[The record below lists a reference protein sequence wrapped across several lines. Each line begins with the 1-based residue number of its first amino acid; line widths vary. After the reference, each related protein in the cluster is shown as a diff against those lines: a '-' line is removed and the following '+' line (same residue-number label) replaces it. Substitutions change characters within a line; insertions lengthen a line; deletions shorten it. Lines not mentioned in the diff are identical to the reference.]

1 MASTHGEIV
10 PHLWFDHQAKEAAA
24 FYSSVF
30 PESRIAHTSII
41 HDTPSG
47 DCDIVSM
54 DLWGQPF
61 MAISAGP
68 LFQFNPSQSFIV
80 NFDPL
85 LFGNSPEQARQAID
99 ETWAKLSDGG
109 TTLMPLDQYPFSE
122 RYGWVQDRYGLSWQ
136 LILSNPE
143 GEPRPAIV
151 PSLLFAGEQC
161 GNAEAAM
168 QHYLSLFENARQ
180 GQIARYGAGQEPNR
194 EGTIMFADFRLKNT
208 WFAVMDSAL
217 QHDFAF
223 NESVSF
229 VVKCDTQADIDY
241 YWQGLSAIP
250 ESEQCGWLKDRFGV
264 SWQIVPAEMETM
276 MRQGTDAQRARLTR
290 AFLEMKKLDLE
301 ALRAT
306 YAGGSLE

>member
-1 MASTHGEIV
+1 MTSTSREIV

-24 FYSSVF
+24 FYSSVL
-30 PESRIAHTSII
+30 PHSRITHSSVI

-54 DLWGQPF
+54 ELWGVPF

-85 LFGNSPEQARQAID
+85 RFDHSTEQARQALD
-99 ETWAKLSDGG
+99 ETREKMSEGG
-109 TTLMPLDQYPFSE
+109 QALMPLDQYPFSE

-136 LILSNPE
+136 LTLSNPE
-143 GEPRPAIV
+143 GEPRPTIV
-151 PSLLFAGEQC
+151 PSLLFVGDQC

-168 QHYLSLFENARQ
+168 QHYLSVFEGARQ
-180 GQIARYGAGQEPNR
+180 GQIVRYGTGQEPNQ
-194 EGTIMFADFRLKNT
+194 EGTIMFADFRLENT
-208 WFAVMDSAL
+208 WFAAMDSAL

-229 VVKCDTQADIDY
+229 LVKCDTQADIDY
-241 YWQGLSAIP
+241 YWQALSAVP

-264 SWQIVPAEMETM
+264 SWQIVPTELDTM
-276 MRQGTDAQRARLTR
+276 MRKGSDAQRARLTQ
-290 AFLEMKKLDLE
+290 AFLKMKKLDLA
-301 ALRAT
+301 ALRA
-306 YAGGSLE
+306 AFSDESL